1 MQLLKEENYA
11 EQMDGEVIPYLEKR
25 KTGGTFER
33 TAGQP
38 IYYEHFTADLPKGT
52 LVLVHGFSESV
63 PKFYET
69 IYYFLNLG
77 WHVWAIQQREH
88 GRSYR
93 STADPAL
100 ICIEDHRDLIKDL
113 HWFVK
118 KIVFRSPENAGGSL
132 PRVLFGHSMGG
143 GVCACYLACYPD
155 DFQKAILSSP
165 MLELDSGAVPAFAA
179 QFYAWFMIHTGKGR
193 NYMPGAAP
201 FRDVPDPESSC
212 TSSEARYNYW
222 FAIQRREPRYQMCVP
237 AICTARQLLEITRF
251 AGKAK
256 NADRINARILLFQA
270 GKDTMVKNTGQ
281 DKFVRLLG
289 GKARLVRFP
298 QAKHEIYFEKDSIL
312 NDYWKEIEE
321 FL

>member
-1 MQLLKEENYA
+1 MKEQNGTR
-11 EQMDGEVIPYLEKR
+11 QTKDGRSIYT
-25 KTGGTFER
+25 KTW
-33 TAGQP
+33 
-38 IYYEHFTADLPKGT
+38 LPDKDPCANII
-52 LVLVHGFSESV
+52 LVHGIGEYCERYQHVAEFLTGIGCAVYGFDHIGHGKSEGKRGCMSYSDAFSIISTFKSELRKEFPEIPV
-63 PKFYET
+63 I
-69 IYYFLNLG
+69 IY
-77 WHVWAIQQREH
+77 
-88 GRSYR
+88 
-93 STADPAL
+93 
-100 ICIEDHRDLIKDL
+100 
-113 HWFVK
+113 
-118 KIVFRSPENAGGSL
+118 
-132 PRVLFGHSMGG
+132 GHSMGG
-143 GVCACYLACYPD
+143 GVSACYLACYPD

-256 NADRINARILLFQA
+256 NAGRINARILLFQA